1 MIYIIENRVLF
12 NMDENAFT
20 LLEDGNEKIIIS
32 NPARRVLALLIE
44 QHGSIVLRETL
55 FQKVWDDYGLISSNN
70 NLNQCISKLRKIISS
85 LGIELSLIH
94 I

>member
-44 QHGSIVLRETL
+44 QHGS
-55 FQKVWDDYGLISSNN
+55 SSYAR
-70 NLNQCISKLRKIISS
+70 LCSRRFGMIMV
-85 LGIELSLIH
+85 
-94 I
+94 